1 MEGSDWQDGSKP
13 QVWQEARI
21 GYGIQWSRD
30 GIPRCWS
37 SHRQVVP
44 KERHRSPNDL
54 KIICPRFFKSCL
66 NQNPEI
72 TPSLA
77 LFGFVMITLSVFI
90 NRTSHCI

>member
-1 MEGSDWQDGSKP
+1 MEGSDCQDGSKSDNRE
-13 QVWQEARI
+13 EARI

-54 KIICPRFFKSCL
+54 